1 MRKWPIGNGASARK
15 CAIVFGIAALDRTF
29 GDSRHLRVDHCKIDR
44 RMNAFRQRCARQT
57 AAAARSVARHRDLD
71 QRVGH
76 VFRTKGRRVQA
87 LLETDLQI
95 HEREFLTI
103 VGPSGC
109 GKSTLMNLI
118 VGLFP
123 ASTGE
128 ILYRGKRHSRRQ
140 PRHRLCHAGRQPL
153 SVAHAAQEHRVSAR
167 AARRSGARAA
177 RAVAASD
184 PARRARGFEDSYP
197 HELSGGMRQRANIIR
212 TLAYEPEVILM
223 DEPFGPLDAQTR
235 LILQNQLLELWQE
248 ERKTIIFI
256 THDLGEAV
264 ALADRVVVMSA
275 RPGRIKTIAPVPI
288 PRPRN
293 LFEIHTDERF
303 RETYR
308 TLWVS
313 LEEEVKK
320 GAALWQAQT

>member
-1 MRKWPIGNGASARK
+1 MSSLAP
-15 CAIVFGIAALDRTF
+15 AAPTV
-29 GDSRHLRVDHCKIDR
+29 S
-44 RMNAFRQRCARQT
+44 
-57 AAAARSVARHRDLD
+57 AAAATPAPQTASPSVVISIA
-71 QRVGH
+71 RVGH
-76 VFRTKGRRVQA
+76 VFRSKGRRVQA

-95 HEREFLTI
+95 HDREFLTI

-123 ASTGE
+123 ATTGE
-128 ILYRGKRHSRRQ
+128 ILYRGER
-140 PRHRLCHAGRQPL
+140 HAGVNRAIGYVTQADNLYPWRTLRKNIEFPLELRGVPARQRRERSQHL
-153 SVAHAAQEHRVSAR
+153 IHRVGLA
-167 AARRSGARAA
+167 
-177 RAVAASD
+177 
-184 PARRARGFEDSYP
+184 GFEDSYP

-288 PRPRN
+288 PRPRD
-293 LFEIHTDERF
+293 LSEIHTDERF

-308 TLWVS
+308 ALWVS

-320 GAALWQAQT
+320 GAALWQPPT